1 MKKFNDKIQE
11 LLNSVLKKS
20 SPNEENIDVED
31 ISDDAYID
39 DVFAENVAYGP
50 FDPCADNPAACKGL
64 GA

>member
-1 MKKFNDKIQE
+1 MKKFNDKVQE

-39 DVFAENVAYGP
+39 DVFLNVTGVKTAHFSQNKTQY
-50 FDPCADNPAACKGL
+50 
-64 GA
+64 

>member
-39 DVFAENVAYGP
+39 DVFNTRIAGQYNKAFE
-50 FDPCADNPAACKGL
+50 
-64 GA
+64 

>member
-20 SPNEENIDVED
+20 PSNENDININE

-39 DVFAENVAYGP
+39 DVFAKTAAYGP
-50 FDPCADNPAACKGL
+50 FDPCIGNPHACKGL
-64 GA
+64 GL